1 MKDSQSLRTPAASA
15 AKVGMAAALAAGMA
29 IAAPTTAFATGENQD
44 VSAASEN
51 ASDSYYYIGDSS
63 YGLSTYLSEAV
74 AQGSTKIHVGTSFTD
89 KGTVTIPS
97 SITEL
102 SGYSEG
108 WFSSGPK
115 TVDFGYSYK
124 MTVVFPSGSDIA
136 VDRINFYKRNSS
148 DAEGAYVE
156 VQKGAVVHFSNCSFS
171 NTPVVNG
178 TAVFENCTFATGK
191 IENNGSVTYAGS
203 TKEPENIGKPAE
215 AYQGLAFSFA
225 SGKEFSAAVQ
235 GSQVSQTLPFEL
247 KGTKAADAK
256 VAAKVLGQDGA
267 EVEGLSASVSDG
279 KVSLTGTAPAAGSYS
294 VAVSASAAREDG
306 SADSASETLSF
317 VVQEQIQVR
326 LSGDLQCFVVNGAS
340 AQSSEYEVMA
350 TSTGGGGS
358 SSTSQSN
365 CLKPEVKEGTGEW
378 EDWNTFATRNSDAEI
393 SFSISP
399 EGSGMEVSPVAYD
412 TVYVTGTPQT
422 PGTYHITA
430 TVTSGARS
438 QQSSPVE
445 MRIYADDQ
453 TLQQRMDALSE
464 GTSSWDME
472 PYEISE
478 TGNAVVPVGLH
489 DIYGSHESG
498 VYGIIGKGENGNFGT
513 ETLTIPAGADVTLH
527 NMKIYSSVKIVVEK
541 GGKLTLDDSVAYG
554 AVEVNGGTLSARNSS
569 SFVNQITLNDGSA
582 LENAE
587 IRSHAN
593 YLTDG
598 NYKVEAPVAPVQ
610 TNGTV
615 TVKGTCSIEGEG
627 IVSSKDA
634 QTGLIVN
641 GGKLVIDQ
649 GATLKATGGSVDL
662 DNGNGGA
669 GIVLNGGSIIGDG
682 QLEAQGGSVGM
693 GGGNGG
699 AGIAGEGVVAVSVL
713 KATGG
718 NTVGEND
725 AAMGAPGNAGNG
737 IDSKV
742 LVSKATQVESKGG
755 TGVNPGSSEFSV
767 YEENAG
773 GGSGSDGDK
782 GSGSDNGSGN
792 GTGSGSDSGSGS
804 DNGSNGGSGSS
815 SGSGAGSDSGSSNNG
830 SGVGAGDGSGSG
842 SAGSGSGSDSDN
854 GSGENGGDT
863 ASGSDDGNG
872 SNANSEG
879 EKASG
884 NESSSQTANLPAT
897 GDAAPF
903 GVAAALAVA
912 AASGVAVARRKLDR

>member
-1 MKDSQSLRTPAASA
+1 MEESQSLRTPAASA

-29 IAAPTTAFATGENQD
+29 IAAPATAFATGEDQD
-44 VSAASEN
+44 VSVASEN

-97 SITEL
+97 SIVEL

-136 VDRINFYKRNSS
+136 VDRINFHKRNSS

-178 TAVFENCTFATGK
+178 TAVFENCTFETGQ
-191 IENNGSVTYAGS
+191 IENNGSVTYTGS

-215 AYQGLAFSFA
+215 SYQDLAFSFA
-225 SGKEFSAAVQ
+225 SGKKFSAAVQ
-235 GSQVSQTLPFEL
+235 GSQVSQVLPFEL

-256 VAAKVLGQDGA
+256 VSAKVLGQDGI

-279 KVSLTGTAPAAGSYS
+279 EISLKGVAPAAGSYS
-294 VAVSASAAREDG
+294 IAVSASATKEDG
-306 SADSASETLSF
+306 LADSTSETLSF

-326 LSGDLQCFVVNGAS
+326 LSGDLQCFVVNGTS
-340 AQSSEYEVMA
+340 VQSSEYEVMA
-350 TSTGGGGS
+350 TSTGGGGGS

-365 CLKPEVKEGTGEW
+365 RLKPEVKEGTGEW

-422 PGTYHITA
+422 PGTYYITA
-430 TVTSGARS
+430 TVTSGARN
-438 QQSSPVE
+438 QQSSSVE

-453 TLQQRMDALSE
+453 TLQQRMDALAE

-554 AVEVNGGTLSARNSS
+554 AVEVNGGTLSARNSA

-582 LENAE
+582 LEDAE

-627 IVSSKDA
+627 VVSSKDA

-641 GGKLVIDQ
+641 AGKLVIDQ
-649 GATLKATGGSVDL
+649 GATLKATGGSVDI

-669 GIVLNGGSIIGDG
+669 GIVLNGGSIIGNG

-699 AGIAGEGVVAVSVL
+699 AGIAGKGTIAVSKL

-737 IDSKV
+737 IDSTV

-755 TGVNPGSSEFSV
+755 TGVNPGSGEYSV

-773 GGSGSDGDK
+773 NGSGSNGDK
-782 GSGSDNGSGN
+782 DPGTDNGSGNGSGAGSDNNGGSGSDNGSG
-792 GTGSGSDSGSGS
+792 
-804 DNGSNGGSGSS
+804 SN
-815 SGSGAGSDSGSSNNG
+815 GSGAGN
-830 SGVGAGDGSGSG
+830 GSGSG
-842 SAGSGSGSDSDN
+842 SSADTGN
-854 GSGENGGDT
+854 GSGD
-863 ASGSDDGNG
+863 A
-872 SNANSEG
+872 ANSGGASDADANSKG
-879 EKASG
+879 E
-884 NESSSQTANLPAT
+884 ESNDDSSRAANLPAT

-903 GVAAALAVA
+903 GAAAALAVM
-912 AASGVAVARRKLDR
+912 AASGAAVARRKFDR

>member
-1 MKDSQSLRTPAASA
+1 MKDSRSLRTPAASA

-29 IAAPTTAFATGENQD
+29 IATPTTAFAAGENQN

-74 AQGSTKIHVGTSFTD
+74 AQGCTKIHVGTSFTD

-136 VDRINFYKRNSS
+136 VDRINFCKRNSS

-178 TAVFENCTFATGK
+178 TAVFENCTFATGQ
-191 IENNGSVTYAGS
+191 IENNGSVTYTGS

-215 AYQGLAFSFA
+215 AYQGLAFSFV
-225 SGKEFSAAVQ
+225 SGKEFSSAVQ

-256 VAAKVLGQDGA
+256 VAAKVLSQDGA
-267 EVEGLSASVSDG
+267 EVEGLNASVSDG
-279 KVSLTGTAPAAGSYS
+279 KVSLIGTAPAAGSYS
-294 VAVSASAAREDG
+294 VVVSASAAREDG

-326 LSGDLQCFVVNGAS
+326 LSGDLQCFVVNGTS

-399 EGSGMEVSPVAYD
+399 EGSGMEVSPVAYNI
-412 TVYVTGTPQT
+412 VYVTGTPQT
-422 PGTYHITA
+422 PGTYYITA

-472 PYEISE
+472 PYKISE
-478 TGNAVVPVGLH
+478 TGKAVVPVGLH

-755 TGVNPGSSEFSV
+755 TGVNPGSSEYSV

-782 GSGSDNGSGN
+782 GPGSDNGSEN
-792 GTGSGSDSGSGS
+792 GSGSGSGNNGGAGSDSGFGSGSGS
-804 DNGSNGGSGSS
+804 DGGSDSD

-830 SGVGAGDGSGSG
+830 SGD
-842 SAGSGSGSDSDN
+842 
-854 GSGENGGDT
+854 
-863 ASGSDDGNG
+863 G

-884 NESSSQTANLPAT
+884 NEGSSQTANLPAT
-897 GDAAPF
+897 GDAAPL
-903 GVAAALAVA
+903 GAAAVLVA
-912 AASGVAVARRKLDR
+912 MAASGVAVARRRLDR

>member
-1 MKDSQSLRTPAASA
+1 MKESQSLRTPAASA

-29 IAAPTTAFATGENQD
+29 IATPATAFATGEDQD
-44 VSAASEN
+44 VSVASEN

-97 SITEL
+97 SIVEL

-178 TAVFENCTFATGK
+178 TAVFENCTFATGQ
-191 IENNGSVTYAGS
+191 IENNGSVTYTGS

-215 AYQGLAFSFA
+215 SYQNLAFSFA
-225 SGKEFSAAVQ
+225 SGKAFSSAVE
-235 GSQVSQTLPFEL
+235 GNEVNQTLPFEL

-256 VAAKVLGQDGA
+256 VSAKVLGQDGT
-267 EVEGLSASVSDG
+267 EVDGLSASVSDG
-279 KVSLTGTAPAAGSYS
+279 EIALKGVAPAAGAYS
-294 VAVSASAAREDG
+294 VAVSASAAKEDG

-326 LSGDLQCFVVNGAS
+326 LSGDLQCFVVNGTS

-365 CLKPEVKEGTGEW
+365 RLKPEVKEGTGEW
-378 EDWNTFATRNSDAEI
+378 EDWNTFATRNSDADI

-422 PGTYHITA
+422 PGTYCITA
-430 TVTSGARS
+430 TVTSGART

-453 TLQQRMDALSE
+453 TLQQRMDALAE
-464 GTSSWDME
+464 GSSSWDME

-554 AVEVNGGTLSARNSS
+554 AVEVNGGTLSAKNSS

-682 QLEAQGGSVGM
+682 QLEARGGSVGM

-699 AGIAGEGVVAVSVL
+699 AGIAGEGIVAVSAL

-718 NTVGEND
+718 NTAGEND

-737 IDSKV
+737 IDPKV
-742 LVSKATQVESKGG
+742 LVSKATRVESKGG
-755 TGVNPGSSEFSV
+755 TGVNPGSSEYSV

-782 GSGSDNGSGN
+782 GPGSDNGSENGSGSGSGSNGGAGSGTGSGN
-792 GTGSGSDSGSGS
+792 GTGSNGGSNNGSDSGSGS
-804 DNGSNGGSGSS
+804 SGGSNGGSG
-815 SGSGAGSDSGSSNNG
+815 
-830 SGVGAGDGSGSG
+830 
-842 SAGSGSGSDSDN
+842 SDN
-854 GSGENGGDT
+854 GSGENGSDT
-863 ASGSDDGNG
+863 ASGSGDGNG
-872 SNANSEG
+872 SNASSEG

-884 NESSSQTANLPAT
+884 NENPSQTANLPAT
-897 GDAAPF
+897 GDTAPL
-903 GVAAALAVA
+903 GAAAALAVV

>member
-1 MKDSQSLRTPAASA
+1 MKESQSLRTPAVSA

-29 IAAPTTAFATGENQD
+29 IATPTTAFATGEDQD
-44 VSAASEN
+44 VSVASEN
-51 ASDSYYYIGDSS
+51 ASDSYYYIDDNS

-74 AQGSTKIHVGTSFTD
+74 AKGSTKIHVGTSFTD

-97 SITEL
+97 SIVEL

-108 WFSSGPK
+108 WLSSGPK

-136 VDRINFYKRNSS
+136 VDRINFHKRNSS

-178 TAVFENCTFATGK
+178 TAVFENCTFETGQ
-191 IENNGSVTYAGS
+191 IENNGSVTYTGS

-215 AYQGLAFSFA
+215 SYQDLAFSFA
-225 SGKEFSAAVQ
+225 SGKKFSAAVQ
-235 GSQVSQTLPFEL
+235 GSQVSQVLPFEL

-256 VAAKVLGQDGA
+256 VSAKVLGQDGI

-279 KVSLTGTAPAAGSYS
+279 EISLKGVAPAAGSYS
-294 VAVSASAAREDG
+294 IAVSASATKEDG
-306 SADSASETLSF
+306 LADSTSETLSF

-326 LSGDLQCFVVNGAS
+326 LSGDLQCFVVNGTS
-340 AQSSEYEVMA
+340 VQSSEYEVMA
-350 TSTGGGGS
+350 TSTGGGGGS

-365 CLKPEVKEGTGEW
+365 RLKPEVKEGTGEW

-422 PGTYHITA
+422 PGTYYITA
-430 TVTSGARS
+430 TVTSGARN
-438 QQSSPVE
+438 QQSGSVE

-453 TLQQRMDALSE
+453 TLQQRMDALAE

-554 AVEVNGGTLSARNSS
+554 AVEVNGGTLSARNSA

-582 LENAE
+582 LEDAE

-627 IVSSKDA
+627 VVSSKDA

-641 GGKLVIDQ
+641 AGKLVIDQ
-649 GATLKATGGSVDL
+649 GATLKATGGSVDI

-669 GIVLNGGSIIGDG
+669 GIVLNGGSIIGNG

-699 AGIAGEGVVAVSVL
+699 AGIAGKGTIAVSKL

-737 IDSKV
+737 IDSTV

-755 TGVNPGSSEFSV
+755 TGVNPGSGEYSV

-773 GGSGSDGDK
+773 NGSGSNGDK
-782 GSGSDNGSGN
+782 DPGTDNGSGNGSGAGSDNNGGSGSDNGSG
-792 GTGSGSDSGSGS
+792 
-804 DNGSNGGSGSS
+804 SN
-815 SGSGAGSDSGSSNNG
+815 GSGAGN
-830 SGVGAGDGSGSG
+830 GSGSG
-842 SAGSGSGSDSDN
+842 SSADTGN
-854 GSGENGGDT
+854 GSGD
-863 ASGSDDGNG
+863 A
-872 SNANSEG
+872 ANSGGASDADANSKG
-879 EKASG
+879 E
-884 NESSSQTANLPAT
+884 ESNDDSSRAANLPAT

-903 GVAAALAVA
+903 GAAAALAVM
-912 AASGVAVARRKLDR
+912 AASGAAVARRKFDR

>member
-29 IAAPTTAFATGENQD
+29 IATPTTAFATGENQD
-44 VSAASEN
+44 VSAVSED

-74 AQGSTKIHVGTSFTD
+74 AQGCTKIHVGTSFTD

-97 SITEL
+97 FITEL

-191 IENNGSVTYAGS
+191 IENNGSVTYTGS

-267 EVEGLSASVSDG
+267 EVEGLNASVSDG

-294 VAVSASAAREDG
+294 VAVSASAAKEDG

-326 LSGDLQCFVVNGAS
+326 LSGDLQCFVVNGTS

-422 PGTYHITA
+422 PGTYYITA

-438 QQSSPVE
+438 QQSSSVE

-598 NYKVEAPVAPVQ
+598 NYKVEAPTAPVQ

-699 AGIAGEGVVAVSVL
+699 AGIAGEGMVAVFVL

-755 TGVNPGSSEFSV
+755 TGVNPGSSEYNV

-773 GGSGSDGDK
+773 GGSGSDG
-782 GSGSDNGSGN
+782 GSNN
-792 GTGSGSDSGSGS
+792 GSDSGSGS
-804 DNGSNGGSGSS
+804 GSGSNGGSGSS
-815 SGSGAGSDSGSSNNG
+815 SGSDAGSDNGSSSNG

-854 GSGENGGDT
+854 GSGENGSDT
-863 ASGSDDGNG
+863 ASGSGDGNG

-884 NESSSQTANLPAT
+884 NEGSSQTANLPAT
-897 GDAAPF
+897 GDAAPL
-903 GVAAALAVA
+903 GVAAVLAVA

>member
-1 MKDSQSLRTPAASA
+1 MKESQSLCTPAASA

-29 IAAPTTAFATGENQD
+29 IATPATAFAAGEDQD
-44 VSAASEN
+44 VSVASES

-97 SITEL
+97 SIVEL

-156 VQKGAVVHFSNCSFS
+156 VQEGAVVHFSNCSFS

-178 TAVFENCTFATGK
+178 TAVFENCTFATGQ
-191 IENNGSVTYAGS
+191 IENNGSVTYTGG
-203 TKEPENIGKPAE
+203 TKEPENVGKPAE
-215 AYQGLAFSFA
+215 SYQNLAFSFA
-225 SGKEFSAAVQ
+225 SGKAFSSAVE
-235 GSQVSQTLPFEL
+235 GNEVSQTLPFEL
-247 KGTKAADAK
+247 KGTKAGDAK
-256 VAAKVLGQDGA
+256 VSAKVLGQDGT
-267 EVEGLSASVSDG
+267 EVDGLSASVSDG
-279 KVSLTGTAPAAGSYS
+279 EIALKGVAPAAGAYS
-294 VAVSASAAREDG
+294 VAVSASAAKEDG

-326 LSGDLQCFVVNGAS
+326 LSGDLQCFVVNGTS

-365 CLKPEVKEGTGEW
+365 RLKPEVKEGTGEW
-378 EDWNTFATRNSDAEI
+378 EDWNTFATRNSDADI

-422 PGTYHITA
+422 PGTYCITA
-430 TVTSGARS
+430 TVTSGART

-453 TLQQRMDALSE
+453 TLQQRMDALAE

-527 NMKIYSSVKIVVEK
+527 NMKIYSSVRIVVEK

-554 AVEVNGGTLSARNSS
+554 AVEVNGGTLSARNSA

-582 LENAE
+582 LEDAE

-627 IVSSKDA
+627 IVSSKDT

-641 GGKLVIDQ
+641 AGKLVIDQ
-649 GATLKATGGSVDL
+649 GATLKATGGSVDI

-669 GIVLNGGSIIGDG
+669 GIVLNGGSIIGNG

-699 AGIAGEGVVAVSVL
+699 AGIAGEGIVAVSEL

-737 IDSKV
+737 IDPKV
-742 LVSKATQVESKGG
+742 LVSKATKVESKGG
-755 TGVNPGSSEFSV
+755 TGVNPGSSEYSI

-773 GGSGSDGDK
+773 NGSGSNGDK
-782 GSGSDNGSGN
+782 DPGTDNGSGS
-792 GTGSGSDSGSGS
+792 GSGSDSGS
-804 DNGSNGGSGSS
+804 NG
-815 SGSGAGSDSGSSNNG
+815 DS
-830 SGVGAGDGSGSG
+830 GSGSG
-842 SAGSGSGSDSDN
+842 DSSGDGSD
-854 GSGENGGDT
+854 
-863 ASGSDDGNG
+863 AGNG
-872 SNANSEG
+872 SNADTGNGSG
-879 EKASG
+879 NADNVGDANASDDASG
-884 NESSSQTANLPAT
+884 ADASSKGEESNDDSSQAANLPAT
-897 GDAAPF
+897 GDVAPL
-903 GVAAALAVA
+903 GAAAALAVM
-912 AASGVAVARRKLDR
+912 AASGAAVARRKFDR

>member
-29 IAAPTTAFATGENQD
+29 IATPTTAFATGENQD

-74 AQGSTKIHVGTSFTD
+74 AQGCTKIHVGTSFTD

-97 SITEL
+97 SIAEL

-178 TAVFENCTFATGK
+178 TAVFENCTFTTGE
-191 IENNGSVTYAGS
+191 IENNGSVTYTGS

-256 VAAKVLGQDGA
+256 VAAKVLDQDGA
-267 EVEGLSASVSDG
+267 EVKGLSASVSDG

-294 VAVSASAAREDG
+294 VVVSASAAKEDG
-306 SADSASETLSF
+306 SADSTSETLSF

-326 LSGDLQCFVVNGAS
+326 LSGDLQCFVVNGTS

-438 QQSSPVE
+438 RQSSPVE

-569 SFVNQITLNDGSA
+569 SFVNQIALNDGSA

-598 NYKVEAPVAPVQ
+598 NYKVEAPTAPVQ

-634 QTGLIVN
+634 QTGLIIN

-755 TGVNPGSSEFSV
+755 TGVNPGSSEYNV

-782 GSGSDNGSGN
+782 GPGSDNGSENGS
-792 GTGSGSDSGSGS
+792 GTGSDNNGGAGSDSGSGS
-804 DNGSNGGSGSS
+804 GSGSDGGS
-815 SGSGAGSDSGSSNNG
+815 DSDSGSGAGSDSGSSNNG
-830 SGVGAGDGSGSG
+830 S
-842 SAGSGSGSDSDN
+842 
-854 GSGENGGDT
+854 
-863 ASGSDDGNG
+863 GNG

-884 NESSSQTANLPAT
+884 NESPSQTADLPAT
-897 GDAAPF
+897 GDAAPL
-903 GVAAALAVA
+903 GAAAALAVV

>member
-1 MKDSQSLRTPAASA
+1 M
-15 AKVGMAAALAAGMA
+15 
-29 IAAPTTAFATGENQD
+29 
-44 VSAASEN
+44 
-51 ASDSYYYIGDSS
+51 
-63 YGLSTYLSEAV
+63 
-74 AQGSTKIHVGTSFTD
+74 
-89 KGTVTIPS
+89 
-97 SITEL
+97 
-102 SGYSEG
+102 
-108 WFSSGPK
+108 
-115 TVDFGYSYK
+115 
-124 MTVVFPSGSDIA
+124 
-136 VDRINFYKRNSS
+136 
-148 DAEGAYVE
+148 
-156 VQKGAVVHFSNCSFS
+156 
-171 NTPVVNG
+171 
-178 TAVFENCTFATGK
+178 
-191 IENNGSVTYAGS
+191 
-203 TKEPENIGKPAE
+203 
-215 AYQGLAFSFA
+215 
-225 SGKEFSAAVQ
+225 
-235 GSQVSQTLPFEL
+235 

-279 KVSLTGTAPAAGSYS
+279 KVSLAGTAPTAGSYS
-294 VAVSASAAREDG
+294 VAVSASAAKEDG
-306 SADSASETLSF
+306 STDSTSETLNF

-326 LSGDLQCFVVNGAS
+326 LSGDLQCFVVNGTS

-365 CLKPEVKEGTGEW
+365 RLKPEVKEGTGEW

-430 TVTSGARS
+430 TVTSGARN
-438 QQSSPVE
+438 QQSSSVE

-554 AVEVNGGTLSARNSS
+554 AVEVNGGTLSAKNSS

-582 LENAE
+582 LEDAE

-598 NYKVEAPVAPVQ
+598 NYKVEAPTAPVQ

-634 QTGLIVN
+634 QTGMIVN

-669 GIVLNGGSIIGDG
+669 GIMLNGGSIIGDG

-699 AGIAGEGVVAVSVL
+699 AGIAGEGIVAVSTL

-737 IDSKV
+737 IDPKV
-742 LVSKATQVESKGG
+742 LVSKATRVESKGG
-755 TGVNPGSSEFSV
+755 TGVNPGSGEYSV

-782 GSGSDNGSGN
+782 GPDSGN
-792 GTGSGSDSGSGS
+792 
-804 DNGSNGGSGSS
+804 
-815 SGSGAGSDSGSSNNG
+815 
-830 SGVGAGDGSGSG
+830 GSGSG
-842 SAGSGSGSDSDN
+842 DSSGDGSDAGNDSSADTGN
-854 GSGENGGDT
+854 GSGDAGNGGDANASDD
-863 ASGSDDGNG
+863 ASGADAGSKGEESNDD
-872 SNANSEG
+872 
-879 EKASG
+879 
-884 NESSSQTANLPAT
+884 SSQAASLPAT
-897 GDAAPF
+897 GDAAPL
-903 GVAAALAVA
+903 GAAAALAVM
-912 AASGVAVARRKLDR
+912 AASGAAVARRKFDR

>member
-29 IAAPTTAFATGENQD
+29 IATPTTAFAAGEDQD
-44 VSAASEN
+44 VSVVSEN
-51 ASDSYYYIGDSS
+51 ATDSYYYIGDSS

-74 AQGSTKIHVGTSFTD
+74 AQGCTKIHVGTSFTD
-89 KGTVTIPS
+89 KGTATIPS

-178 TAVFENCTFATGK
+178 TAVFENCTFATGR
-191 IENNGSVTYAGS
+191 IENNGSVTYTGS

-215 AYQGLAFSFA
+215 AYQGLALSFA
-225 SGKEFSAAVQ
+225 SGKEFSAAVR
-235 GSQVSQTLPFEL
+235 GNQVSQTLPFEL

-256 VAAKVLGQDGA
+256 VAAKVLSQDGA
-267 EVEGLSASVSDG
+267 EVEGLNASVSDG

-294 VAVSASAAREDG
+294 VAVSASTAKEDG

-326 LSGDLQCFVVNGAS
+326 LSGDLQCFVANGTS

-358 SSTSQSN
+358 SSASQSN

-453 TLQQRMDALSE
+453 TLQQRMNALSE

-598 NYKVEAPVAPVQ
+598 NYKVEAPMAPVQ

-699 AGIAGEGVVAVSVL
+699 AGIAGEGMVAVSVL

-725 AAMGAPGNAGNG
+725 AAMGAPGDAGNG
-737 IDSKV
+737 IGSKV

-755 TGVNPGSSEFSV
+755 TGVNPGSSEYNV

-782 GSGSDNGSGN
+782 GPGSDTGSGN
-792 GTGSGSDSGSGS
+792 GSGSGSDSGSG
-804 DNGSNGGSGSS
+804 NGTGSNGGSNN
-815 SGSGAGSDSGSSNNG
+815 GSDSGSGSSGGSNG
-830 SGVGAGDGSGSG
+830 
-842 SAGSGSGSDSDN
+842 GSDPDN
-854 GSGENGGDT
+854 GSGENGSDT
-863 ASGSDDGNG
+863 ASGSGDGNG

-884 NESSSQTANLPAT
+884 NEGSSQTANLPAT
-897 GDAAPF
+897 GDAAPL
-903 GVAAALAVA
+903 GVAAVLAVA

>member
-742 LVSKATQVESKGG
+742 LVSKATQVDSKGG

-863 ASGSDDGNG
+863 ASGSGDGNG

>member
-1 MKDSQSLRTPAASA
+1 
-15 AKVGMAAALAAGMA
+15 
-29 IAAPTTAFATGENQD
+29 
-44 VSAASEN
+44 
-51 ASDSYYYIGDSS
+51 
-63 YGLSTYLSEAV
+63 
-74 AQGSTKIHVGTSFTD
+74 
-89 KGTVTIPS
+89 
-97 SITEL
+97 
-102 SGYSEG
+102 
-108 WFSSGPK
+108 
-115 TVDFGYSYK
+115 
-124 MTVVFPSGSDIA
+124 
-136 VDRINFYKRNSS
+136 
-148 DAEGAYVE
+148 
-156 VQKGAVVHFSNCSFS
+156 
-171 NTPVVNG
+171 
-178 TAVFENCTFATGK
+178 
-191 IENNGSVTYAGS
+191 
-203 TKEPENIGKPAE
+203 
-215 AYQGLAFSFA
+215 
-225 SGKEFSAAVQ
+225 
-235 GSQVSQTLPFEL
+235 
-247 KGTKAADAK
+247 
-256 VAAKVLGQDGA
+256 
-267 EVEGLSASVSDG
+267 
-279 KVSLTGTAPAAGSYS
+279 
-294 VAVSASAAREDG
+294 
-306 SADSASETLSF
+306 
-317 VVQEQIQVR
+317 
-326 LSGDLQCFVVNGAS
+326 
-340 AQSSEYEVMA
+340 
-350 TSTGGGGS
+350 
-358 SSTSQSN
+358 
-365 CLKPEVKEGTGEW
+365 
-378 EDWNTFATRNSDAEI
+378 
-393 SFSISP
+393 
-399 EGSGMEVSPVAYD
+399 MEVSPVAYD

-422 PGTYHITA
+422 PGTYQITA

-438 QQSSPVE
+438 QQSSSVE

-598 NYKVEAPVAPVQ
+598 NYKVEAPTAPVQ

-634 QTGLIVN
+634 QTGMIVN

-669 GIVLNGGSIIGDG
+669 GIMLNGGSIIGDG

-699 AGIAGEGVVAVSVL
+699 AGIAGEGIVAVSTL

-737 IDSKV
+737 IDPKV

-755 TGVNPGSSEFSV
+755 TGVNPGSSEYSV

-782 GSGSDNGSGN
+782 GPGSDSGSENGSGTGSGNN
-792 GTGSGSDSGSGS
+792 GGPGSDSGSDSGSGS
-804 DNGSNGGSGSS
+804 NGGSSS
-815 SGSGAGSDSGSSNNG
+815 GSDSGSSNNG
-830 SGVGAGDGSGSG
+830 S
-842 SAGSGSGSDSDN
+842 
-854 GSGENGGDT
+854 
-863 ASGSDDGNG
+863 DDG
-872 SNANSEG
+872 SNANGEG
-879 EKASG
+879 ENASG
-884 NESSSQTANLPAT
+884 NEDSSQTANLPAT
-897 GDAAPF
+897 GDAAPL
-903 GVAAALAVA
+903 GAAAALAVM
-912 AASGVAVARRKLDR
+912 AASGAAVARRKFDR

>member
-1 MKDSQSLRTPAASA
+1 M
-15 AKVGMAAALAAGMA
+15 
-29 IAAPTTAFATGENQD
+29 N
-44 VSAASEN
+44 
-51 ASDSYYYIGDSS
+51 
-63 YGLSTYLSEAV
+63 
-74 AQGSTKIHVGTSFTD
+74 
-89 KGTVTIPS
+89 
-97 SITEL
+97 
-102 SGYSEG
+102 
-108 WFSSGPK
+108 
-115 TVDFGYSYK
+115 
-124 MTVVFPSGSDIA
+124 
-136 VDRINFYKRNSS
+136 
-148 DAEGAYVE
+148 
-156 VQKGAVVHFSNCSFS
+156 
-171 NTPVVNG
+171 
-178 TAVFENCTFATGK
+178 
-191 IENNGSVTYAGS
+191 
-203 TKEPENIGKPAE
+203 
-215 AYQGLAFSFA
+215 
-225 SGKEFSAAVQ
+225 
-235 GSQVSQTLPFEL
+235 
-247 KGTKAADAK
+247 
-256 VAAKVLGQDGA
+256 
-267 EVEGLSASVSDG
+267 ASVSDG
-279 KVSLTGTAPAAGSYS
+279 KVSLIGTAPAAGSYS
-294 VAVSASAAREDG
+294 VVVSASAAREDG

-326 LSGDLQCFVVNGAS
+326 LSGDLQCFVVNGTS

-412 TVYVTGTPQT
+412 TVYVTGTPQM

-755 TGVNPGSSEFSV
+755 TGVNPGSSEYNV

-782 GSGSDNGSGN
+782 GPGSDNGSGN
-792 GTGSGSDSGSGS
+792 GSGSGSDSGSG
-804 DNGSNGGSGSS
+804 NGTGSNGGSNN
-815 SGSGAGSDSGSSNNG
+815 GSDSGSGSSGGSNG
-830 SGVGAGDGSGSG
+830 
-842 SAGSGSGSDSDN
+842 GSDSDN

-863 ASGSDDGNG
+863 ASGSSDGNG

-884 NESSSQTANLPAT
+884 NEGSSQTANLPAT
-897 GDAAPF
+897 GDAAHL
-903 GVAAALAVA
+903 GAAAVLVA
-912 AASGVAVARRKLDR
+912 MAASGVAVVRRRLDR

>member
-29 IAAPTTAFATGENQD
+29 IATPTTAFATGENQD
-44 VSAASEN
+44 VSAVSEN

-74 AQGSTKIHVGTSFTD
+74 AQGCTKIHVGTSFTD

-178 TAVFENCTFATGK
+178 AAVFENCTFATGQ
-191 IENNGSVTYAGS
+191 IENNGSVTYTGN

-225 SGKEFSAAVQ
+225 SGKEFSSAVQ

-267 EVEGLSASVSDG
+267 EVEGLNASVSDG

-294 VAVSASAAREDG
+294 VAVSASAAKEDG

-317 VVQEQIQVR
+317 AVQEQIQVR
-326 LSGDLQCFVVNGAS
+326 LSGDLQCFVVNGTS

-422 PGTYHITA
+422 PGTYYITA

-472 PYEISE
+472 PYKISE

-598 NYKVEAPVAPVQ
+598 NYKVEAPTAPVQ

-699 AGIAGEGVVAVSVL
+699 AGIAGEGMVAVSVL
-713 KATGG
+713 KAMGG

-755 TGVNPGSSEFSV
+755 TGVNPGSSEYNV
-767 YEENAG
+767 YEENTG

-782 GSGSDNGSGN
+782 GPGSDNGSEN
-792 GTGSGSDSGSGS
+792 GSGSGS
-804 DNGSNGGSGSS
+804 GNNG
-815 SGSGAGSDSGSSNNG
+815 GAGSDN
-830 SGVGAGDGSGSG
+830 GSGSG
-842 SAGSGSGSDSDN
+842 SAGSGSGSDSDD
-854 GSGENGGDT
+854 GSGENGSDT
-863 ASGSDDGNG
+863 ASGSGDG

-879 EKASG
+879 ENASG
-884 NESSSQTANLPAT
+884 NENSSQTANLPAT
-897 GDAAPF
+897 GDAAPL
-903 GVAAALAVA
+903 GAAAALAVV

>member
-1 MKDSQSLRTPAASA
+1 
-15 AKVGMAAALAAGMA
+15 
-29 IAAPTTAFATGENQD
+29 
-44 VSAASEN
+44 
-51 ASDSYYYIGDSS
+51 
-63 YGLSTYLSEAV
+63 
-74 AQGSTKIHVGTSFTD
+74 
-89 KGTVTIPS
+89 
-97 SITEL
+97 
-102 SGYSEG
+102 
-108 WFSSGPK
+108 
-115 TVDFGYSYK
+115 

-178 TAVFENCTFATGK
+178 TAVFENCTFATGQ
-191 IENNGSVTYAGS
+191 IENNGSVTYTGS
-203 TKEPENIGKPAE
+203 TKEPENIGEPAE
-215 AYQGLAFSFA
+215 SYQGLAFSFA
-225 SGKEFSAAVQ
+225 SGKEFSAVVQ

-279 KVSLTGTAPAAGSYS
+279 KVSLAGTAPTAGSYS
-294 VAVSASAAREDG
+294 VAVSASAAKEDG
-306 SADSASETLSF
+306 STDSTSETLNF
-317 VVQEQIQVR
+317 GVQEQIQVR
-326 LSGDLQCFVVNGAS
+326 LSGDLQCFVVNGTS

-365 CLKPEVKEGTGEW
+365 RLKPEVKEGTGEW

-430 TVTSGARS
+430 TVTSGARN
-438 QQSSPVE
+438 QQSSSVE

-554 AVEVNGGTLSARNSS
+554 AVEVNGGTLSAKNSS

-582 LENAE
+582 LEDAE

-598 NYKVEAPVAPVQ
+598 NYKVEAPTAPVQ

-634 QTGLIVN
+634 QTGMIVN

-669 GIVLNGGSIIGDG
+669 GIMLNGGSIVGDG

-699 AGIAGEGVVAVSVL
+699 AGIAGEGIVAVSTL

-737 IDSKV
+737 IDPKV
-742 LVSKATQVESKGG
+742 LVSKATRVESKGG
-755 TGVNPGSSEFSV
+755 TGVNPGSGEYSV

-782 GSGSDNGSGN
+782 GPDSGN
-792 GTGSGSDSGSGS
+792 
-804 DNGSNGGSGSS
+804 
-815 SGSGAGSDSGSSNNG
+815 
-830 SGVGAGDGSGSG
+830 GSGSG
-842 SAGSGSGSDSDN
+842 DSSGDGSDAGNDSSADTGN
-854 GSGENGGDT
+854 GSGDAGNGGDANASDD
-863 ASGSDDGNG
+863 ASGADAGSKGEESNDD
-872 SNANSEG
+872 
-879 EKASG
+879 
-884 NESSSQTANLPAT
+884 SSQAASLPAT
-897 GDAAPF
+897 GDAAPL
-903 GVAAALAVA
+903 GAAAALAVM
-912 AASGVAVARRKLDR
+912 AASGAAVARRKFDR

>member
-1 MKDSQSLRTPAASA
+1 
-15 AKVGMAAALAAGMA
+15 
-29 IAAPTTAFATGENQD
+29 
-44 VSAASEN
+44 
-51 ASDSYYYIGDSS
+51 
-63 YGLSTYLSEAV
+63 
-74 AQGSTKIHVGTSFTD
+74 
-89 KGTVTIPS
+89 
-97 SITEL
+97 
-102 SGYSEG
+102 
-108 WFSSGPK
+108 
-115 TVDFGYSYK
+115 

-178 TAVFENCTFATGK
+178 AAVFENCTFATGQ
-191 IENNGSVTYAGS
+191 IENNGSVTYTGS

-215 AYQGLAFSFA
+215 SYQNLAFSFA
-225 SGKEFSAAVQ
+225 SGKAFSSAVE
-235 GSQVSQTLPFEL
+235 GNEVNQTLPFEL

-256 VAAKVLGQDGA
+256 VSAKVLGQDGT
-267 EVEGLSASVSDG
+267 EVDGLSASVSDG
-279 KVSLTGTAPAAGSYS
+279 EIALKGVAPAASAYS
-294 VAVSASAAREDG
+294 VAVSASAAKEDG

-326 LSGDLQCFVVNGAS
+326 LSGDLQCFVVNGTS

-365 CLKPEVKEGTGEW
+365 RLKPEVKEGTGEW
-378 EDWNTFATRNSDAEI
+378 EDWNTFATRNSDADI

-422 PGTYHITA
+422 PGTYCITA
-430 TVTSGARS
+430 TVTSGART

-445 MRIYADDQ
+445 MSIYADDQ
-453 TLQQRMDALSE
+453 TLQQRMDALAE

-554 AVEVNGGTLSARNSS
+554 AVEVNGGTLSARNSA

-582 LENAE
+582 LEDAE

-641 GGKLVIDQ
+641 AGKLVIDQ
-649 GATLKATGGSVDL
+649 GATLKATGGSVDI

-669 GIVLNGGSIIGDG
+669 GIVLNGGSVIGNG

-699 AGIAGEGVVAVSVL
+699 AGIAGEGIVAVSEL

-737 IDSKV
+737 IDPKV
-742 LVSKATQVESKGG
+742 LVSKATKVESKGG
-755 TGVNPGSSEFSV
+755 TGVNPGSSEYSI

-773 GGSGSDGDK
+773 NGSGSNGDK
-782 GSGSDNGSGN
+782 NPGTDNGSGNGSGAGNGSGSGSDNGGSGSGN
-792 GTGSGSDSGSGS
+792 GSGSGSGSDSGS
-804 DNGSNGGSGSS
+804 NG
-815 SGSGAGSDSGSSNNG
+815 DS
-830 SGVGAGDGSGSG
+830 GSGSG
-842 SAGSGSGSDSDN
+842 DSSGDGSD
-854 GSGENGGDT
+854 
-863 ASGSDDGNG
+863 AGNG
-872 SNANSEG
+872 SNADTGNGSG
-879 EKASG
+879 NADNVGDANASDDASG
-884 NESSSQTANLPAT
+884 ADASSKGEESNDDSSQAANLPAT
-897 GDAAPF
+897 GDVAPL
-903 GVAAALAVA
+903 GAAAALAVM
-912 AASGVAVARRKLDR
+912 AASGAAVARRKFDR

>member
-1 MKDSQSLRTPAASA
+1 MKESQSLRTPAASA

-29 IAAPTTAFATGENQD
+29 IATPATAFAAGEDQD
-44 VSAASEN
+44 VSVASEN

-97 SITEL
+97 SIVEL

-863 ASGSDDGNG
+863 ASGSGDGNG

>member
-29 IAAPTTAFATGENQD
+29 IATPTAAFAAGEDQD
-44 VSAASEN
+44 VSVASEN

-178 TAVFENCTFATGK
+178 TAVFENCTFATGQ
-191 IENNGSVTYAGS
+191 IENNGSVTYTGS
-203 TKEPENIGKPAE
+203 TKEPDNIGKPAE
-215 AYQGLAFSFA
+215 SYQGLAFSFA

-279 KVSLTGTAPAAGSYS
+279 KVSLAGTAPVAGSYS
-294 VAVSASAAREDG
+294 VAVSASAAKEDG
-306 SADSASETLSF
+306 STDSTSETLNF

-326 LSGDLQCFVVNGAS
+326 LSGDLQCFVVNGTS

-378 EDWNTFATRNSDAEI
+378 EDWNTFATRNSNAEI

-399 EGSGMEVSPVAYD
+399 EGSGMEVSSVAYD

-430 TVTSGARS
+430 TVTSGARN
-438 QQSSPVE
+438 QQSSSVE

-554 AVEVNGGTLSARNSS
+554 AVEVNGGTLSAKNSS

-582 LENAE
+582 LEDAE

-598 NYKVEAPVAPVQ
+598 NYKVEAPTAPVQ

-634 QTGLIVN
+634 QTGMIVN

-669 GIVLNGGSIIGDG
+669 GIMLNGGSIIGDG

-699 AGIAGEGVVAVSVL
+699 AGIAGEGIVAVSTL

-737 IDSKV
+737 IDPKV
-742 LVSKATQVESKGG
+742 LVSKATRVESKGG
-755 TGVNPGSSEFSV
+755 TGVNPGSSEYSV

-782 GSGSDNGSGN
+782 GPDSGNGSENGSGTGSGNN
-792 GTGSGSDSGSGS
+792 GGAGSDSGSDSGSGS
-804 DNGSNGGSGSS
+804 NGGSNSGSNGGSDSG

-830 SGVGAGDGSGSG
+830 S
-842 SAGSGSGSDSDN
+842 
-854 GSGENGGDT
+854 
-863 ASGSDDGNG
+863 DDG
-872 SNANSEG
+872 SNANGEG
-879 EKASG
+879 ENASG
-884 NESSSQTANLPAT
+884 NEDSSQTANLPAT
-897 GDAAPF
+897 GDAAPL
-903 GVAAALAVA
+903 GAAAALAVM
-912 AASGVAVARRKLDR
+912 AASGLAVARRKFDR

>member
-1 MKDSQSLRTPAASA
+1 MKESQSLRTPAASA

-29 IAAPTTAFATGENQD
+29 IATPATAFATGEDQD
-44 VSAASEN
+44 VSVASEN

-97 SITEL
+97 SIVEL

-178 TAVFENCTFATGK
+178 TAVFENCTFATGQ
-191 IENNGSVTYAGS
+191 IENNGSVTYTGS

-215 AYQGLAFSFA
+215 AYQGLAFSFT
-225 SGKEFSAAVQ
+225 SGKEFSSAVQ

-256 VAAKVLGQDGA
+256 VAAKVLSQDGA
-267 EVEGLSASVSDG
+267 EVEGLNASVSDG

-294 VAVSASAAREDG
+294 VAVSASTAKEDG

-326 LSGDLQCFVVNGAS
+326 LSGDLQCFVVNGTS

-554 AVEVNGGTLSARNSS
+554 AVEVNGGTLSAQNSS

-598 NYKVEAPVAPVQ
+598 NYKVEAPMAPVQ

-682 QLEAQGGSVGM
+682 QLEARGGSVGM

-755 TGVNPGSSEFSV
+755 TGVNPGSSEYNV

-782 GSGSDNGSGN
+782 GPGSDNGSDN
-792 GTGSGSDSGSGS
+792 GSGSGSDSGSGNGTGSNGGSNNGS
-804 DNGSNGGSGSS
+804 DSGSGSSGGSNGGSGS
-815 SGSGAGSDSGSSNNG
+815 
-830 SGVGAGDGSGSG
+830 
-842 SAGSGSGSDSDN
+842 DN
-854 GSGENGGDT
+854 GSGGNGSDT
-863 ASGSDDGNG
+863 ASGSGDGNG
-872 SNANSEG
+872 SNASSEG

-884 NESSSQTANLPAT
+884 NENPSQTANLPAT
-897 GDAAPF
+897 GDAAPL
-903 GVAAALAVA
+903 GAAAALAVV
-912 AASGVAVARRKLDR
+912 AASGAAVARRKLDR

>member
-1 MKDSQSLRTPAASA
+1 MKESQSLRTPAVSA

-29 IAAPTTAFATGENQD
+29 IATPTTAFATGEDQD
-44 VSAASEN
+44 VSVASES
-51 ASDSYYYIGDSS
+51 ASDSYYYIDDNS

-74 AQGSTKIHVGTSFTD
+74 AKGSTKIHVGTSFTD

-97 SITEL
+97 SIVEL

-124 MTVVFPSGSDIA
+124 MMVVFPSGSDIV
-136 VDRINFYKRNSS
+136 VDRINFCKRNSS

-178 TAVFENCTFATGK
+178 TAVFENCTFETGQ
-191 IENNGSVTYAGS
+191 IENNGSVTYTGS

-215 AYQGLAFSFA
+215 SYQDLAFSFA
-225 SGKEFSAAVQ
+225 SGKKFSAAVQ
-235 GSQVSQTLPFEL
+235 GSQVSQVLPFEL

-256 VAAKVLGQDGA
+256 VSATVLGQDGI

-279 KVSLTGTAPAAGSYS
+279 EISLKGVAPAAGSYS
-294 VAVSASAAREDG
+294 VAVSASATKEDG
-306 SADSASETLSF
+306 LTDSTSETLSF

-326 LSGDLQCFVVNGAS
+326 LSGDLQCFVVNGTS

-350 TSTGGGGS
+350 TSTGGGGGS

-365 CLKPEVKEGTGEW
+365 RLKPEVKEGTGEW

-422 PGTYHITA
+422 PGTYYITA

-438 QQSSPVE
+438 QQSSSVE

-453 TLQQRMDALSE
+453 TLQQRMDALAE

-554 AVEVNGGTLSARNSS
+554 AVEVNGGTLSARNSA

-582 LENAE
+582 LEDAE

-627 IVSSKDA
+627 VVSSKDA

-641 GGKLVIDQ
+641 AGKLVIDQ
-649 GATLKATGGSVDL
+649 GATLKATGGSVDI

-669 GIVLNGGSIIGDG
+669 GIVLNGGSIIGNG

-699 AGIAGEGVVAVSVL
+699 AGVAGEGTIAVSKL

-737 IDSKV
+737 IDSTV

-755 TGVNPGSSEFSV
+755 TGVNPGSSEYSV

-773 GGSGSDGDK
+773 NGSGSNGDK
-782 GSGSDNGSGN
+782 DPGTDNGSGNGSGAGSDNNGGSGSDNGSDN
-792 GTGSGSDSGSGS
+792 GSGS
-804 DNGSNGGSGSS
+804 N
-815 SGSGAGSDSGSSNNG
+815 GSGAGN
-830 SGVGAGDGSGSG
+830 GSGSG
-842 SAGSGSGSDSDN
+842 SGDSSGDGSDAGN
-854 GSGENGGDT
+854 GSGAD
-863 ASGSDDGNG
+863 
-872 SNANSEG
+872 ANSEG
-879 EKASG
+879 E
-884 NESSSQTANLPAT
+884 ESNDDSSQAANLPAT
-897 GDAAPF
+897 GDAAPL
-903 GVAAALAVA
+903 GAAAVLAVM
-912 AASGVAVARRKLDR
+912 AASGAAVARRKFDR

>member
-1 MKDSQSLRTPAASA
+1 
-15 AKVGMAAALAAGMA
+15 
-29 IAAPTTAFATGENQD
+29 
-44 VSAASEN
+44 
-51 ASDSYYYIGDSS
+51 
-63 YGLSTYLSEAV
+63 
-74 AQGSTKIHVGTSFTD
+74 
-89 KGTVTIPS
+89 
-97 SITEL
+97 
-102 SGYSEG
+102 
-108 WFSSGPK
+108 
-115 TVDFGYSYK
+115 
-124 MTVVFPSGSDIA
+124 
-136 VDRINFYKRNSS
+136 
-148 DAEGAYVE
+148 
-156 VQKGAVVHFSNCSFS
+156 
-171 NTPVVNG
+171 
-178 TAVFENCTFATGK
+178 
-191 IENNGSVTYAGS
+191 
-203 TKEPENIGKPAE
+203 
-215 AYQGLAFSFA
+215 
-225 SGKEFSAAVQ
+225 
-235 GSQVSQTLPFEL
+235 
-247 KGTKAADAK
+247 
-256 VAAKVLGQDGA
+256 
-267 EVEGLSASVSDG
+267 
-279 KVSLTGTAPAAGSYS
+279 
-294 VAVSASAAREDG
+294 
-306 SADSASETLSF
+306 
-317 VVQEQIQVR
+317 
-326 LSGDLQCFVVNGAS
+326 
-340 AQSSEYEVMA
+340 
-350 TSTGGGGS
+350 
-358 SSTSQSN
+358 
-365 CLKPEVKEGTGEW
+365 
-378 EDWNTFATRNSDAEI
+378 
-393 SFSISP
+393 
-399 EGSGMEVSPVAYD
+399 MEVSSVAYD

-430 TVTSGARS
+430 TVTSGARN
-438 QQSSPVE
+438 QQSSSVE

-554 AVEVNGGTLSARNSS
+554 AVEVNGGTLSAKNSS

-582 LENAE
+582 LEDAE

-598 NYKVEAPVAPVQ
+598 NYKVEAPTAPVQ

-634 QTGLIVN
+634 QTGMIVN

-669 GIVLNGGSIIGDG
+669 GIMLNGGSIIGDG

-699 AGIAGEGVVAVSVL
+699 AGIAGEGIVAVSTL

-737 IDSKV
+737 IDPKV
-742 LVSKATQVESKGG
+742 LVSKATRVESKGG
-755 TGVNPGSSEFSV
+755 TGVNPGSGEYSD

-782 GSGSDNGSGN
+782 GPDSGN
-792 GTGSGSDSGSGS
+792 
-804 DNGSNGGSGSS
+804 
-815 SGSGAGSDSGSSNNG
+815 
-830 SGVGAGDGSGSG
+830 GSGSG
-842 SAGSGSGSDSDN
+842 DSSGDGSDAGNDSSADTGN
-854 GSGENGGDT
+854 GSGDAGNGGDANASDD
-863 ASGSDDGNG
+863 ASGADAGSKGEESNDD
-872 SNANSEG
+872 
-879 EKASG
+879 
-884 NESSSQTANLPAT
+884 SSQAASLPAT
-897 GDAAPF
+897 GDAAPL
-903 GVAAALAVA
+903 GAAAALAVM
-912 AASGVAVARRKLDR
+912 AASGAAVARRKFDR

>member
-29 IAAPTTAFATGENQD
+29 MATPTAAFAAGEDQD
-44 VSAASEN
+44 VSVASEN

-108 WFSSGPK
+108 FFSSGPK

-148 DAEGAYVE
+148 DAEGAYVD

-178 TAVFENCTFATGK
+178 TAVFENCTFATGQ
-191 IENNGSVTYAGS
+191 IENNGSVTYTGS
-203 TKEPENIGKPAE
+203 TKEPENIGEPAE
-215 AYQGLAFSFA
+215 SYQGLAFSFA
-225 SGKEFSAAVQ
+225 SGKEFSAVVQ

-279 KVSLTGTAPAAGSYS
+279 KVSLAGTAPTAGSYS
-294 VAVSASAAREDG
+294 VAVSASAAKEDG
-306 SADSASETLSF
+306 STDSTSETLNF

-326 LSGDLQCFVVNGAS
+326 LSGDLQCFVVNGTS

-365 CLKPEVKEGTGEW
+365 RLKPEVKEGTGEW

-422 PGTYHITA
+422 PGAYHITA
-430 TVTSGARS
+430 TVTSGARN
-438 QQSSPVE
+438 QQSSSVE

-554 AVEVNGGTLSARNSS
+554 AVEVNGGTLSAKNSS

-582 LENAE
+582 LEDAE

-598 NYKVEAPVAPVQ
+598 NYKVEAPTAPVQ

-634 QTGLIVN
+634 QTGMIVN

-669 GIVLNGGSIIGDG
+669 GI
-682 QLEAQGGSVGM
+682 
-693 GGGNGG
+693 
-699 AGIAGEGVVAVSVL
+699 AGEGIVAVSTL

-737 IDSKV
+737 IDPKV

-755 TGVNPGSSEFSV
+755 TGVNPGSSEYSV

-782 GSGSDNGSGN
+782 GPGSDSGSENGSGTGSGNN
-792 GTGSGSDSGSGS
+792 GGAGSDSGSDSGSGS
-804 DNGSNGGSGSS
+804 NGGSNSGSNGGSD
-815 SGSGAGSDSGSSNNG
+815 SGSGFGAGSDSGSSNNG
-830 SGVGAGDGSGSG
+830 S
-842 SAGSGSGSDSDN
+842 
-854 GSGENGGDT
+854 
-863 ASGSDDGNG
+863 DDG
-872 SNANSEG
+872 SNANGEG
-879 EKASG
+879 ENASG
-884 NESSSQTANLPAT
+884 NEDSSQTANLPAT
-897 GDAAPF
+897 GDAAPL
-903 GVAAALAVA
+903 GAAAVLAVV

>member
-1 MKDSQSLRTPAASA
+1 MKESQSLRAPAASA

-29 IAAPTTAFATGENQD
+29 IATPTTAFAAGEDQD
-44 VSAASEN
+44 VSVASEN

-97 SITEL
+97 SIVEL

-136 VDRINFYKRNSS
+136 VDRINFHKRNSS

-178 TAVFENCTFATGK
+178 AAVFENCTFETGQ
-191 IENNGSVTYAGS
+191 IENNGSVTYTGS

-215 AYQGLAFSFA
+215 SYQDLAFSFA
-225 SGKEFSAAVQ
+225 SGKKFSAAVQ
-235 GSQVSQTLPFEL
+235 GSQVSQVLPFEL

-256 VAAKVLGQDGA
+256 VSAKVLGQDGI

-279 KVSLTGTAPAAGSYS
+279 EISLKGVAPAAGSYS
-294 VAVSASAAREDG
+294 VAVSASATREDG
-306 SADSASETLSF
+306 STDSVSETLSF

-326 LSGDLQCFVVNGAS
+326 LSGDLQCFVVNGTS

-350 TSTGGGGS
+350 TSTGGGGGS

-365 CLKPEVKEGTGEW
+365 RLKPEVKEGTGEW

-422 PGTYHITA
+422 PGTYYITA

-438 QQSSPVE
+438 QQSSSVE

-453 TLQQRMDALSE
+453 TLQQRMDALAE

-498 VYGIIGKGENGNFGT
+498 VYGIVGKGENGNFGT

-554 AVEVNGGTLSARNSS
+554 AVEVNGGTLSARNSA

-582 LENAE
+582 LEDAE

-627 IVSSKDA
+627 VVSSKDA

-641 GGKLVIDQ
+641 AGKLVIDQ
-649 GATLKATGGSVDL
+649 GATLKATGGSVDI

-669 GIVLNGGSIIGDG
+669 GIVLNGGSIIGNG

-699 AGIAGEGVVAVSVL
+699 AGIAGEGTIAVSKL

-737 IDSKV
+737 IDPKV

-755 TGVNPGSSEFSV
+755 TGVNPGSGEYGV

-773 GGSGSDGDK
+773 
-782 GSGSDNGSGN
+782 N
-792 GTGSGSDSGSGS
+792 
-804 DNGSNGGSGSS
+804 GSGSS
-815 SGSGAGSDSGSSNNG
+815 GDKDPGTDNGPANGSGADSDNNG
-830 SGVGAGDGSGSG
+830 
-842 SAGSGSGSDSDN
+842 GSDSDN
-854 GSGENGGDT
+854 GSDNG
-863 ASGSDDGNG
+863 SGSNGSGAGNG
-872 SNANSEG
+872 SGSGSGDSSGDGSDAGNGSGADASSEG
-879 EKASG
+879 E
-884 NESSSQTANLPAT
+884 ESNDDSSQAANLPAT
-897 GDAAPF
+897 GDAAPL
-903 GVAAALAVA
+903 GAAAVLAVM
-912 AASGVAVARRKLDR
+912 AASGAAVARRKFDR

>member
-1 MKDSQSLRTPAASA
+1 MKESQSLRTPAASA

-29 IAAPTTAFATGENQD
+29 IATPATAFAAGEDQD
-44 VSAASEN
+44 VSVASEN

-97 SITEL
+97 SIVEL

-178 TAVFENCTFATGK
+178 TAVFENCTFATGQ
-191 IENNGSVTYAGS
+191 IENNGSVTYTGS

-215 AYQGLAFSFA
+215 SYQNLAFSFA
-225 SGKEFSAAVQ
+225 SGKAFSSAVE
-235 GSQVSQTLPFEL
+235 GNEVNQTLPFEL
-247 KGTKAADAK
+247 KGTKAADAR
-256 VAAKVLGQDGA
+256 VSAKVLGQDGT
-267 EVEGLSASVSDG
+267 EVDGLSASVSDG
-279 KVSLTGTAPAAGSYS
+279 EIALKGVAPAAGAYS
-294 VAVSASAAREDG
+294 VAVSASAAKEDG

-317 VVQEQIQVR
+317 VVQEQIRVR
-326 LSGDLQCFVVNGAS
+326 LSGDLQCFVVNGTS

-365 CLKPEVKEGTGEW
+365 RLKPEVKEGTGEW
-378 EDWNTFATRNSDAEI
+378 EDWNTFATRNSDADI

-422 PGTYHITA
+422 PGTYCITA
-430 TVTSGARS
+430 TVTSGART

-445 MRIYADDQ
+445 MRIYADNQ
-453 TLQQRMDALSE
+453 TLQQRMDALAE

-554 AVEVNGGTLSARNSS
+554 AVEVNGGTLSARNSA

-582 LENAE
+582 LEDAE

-641 GGKLVIDQ
+641 AGKLVIDQ
-649 GATLKATGGSVDL
+649 GATLKATGGSVDI

-669 GIVLNGGSIIGDG
+669 GIVLNGGSIIDNG

-699 AGIAGEGVVAVSVL
+699 AGIAGEGIVAVSEL

-737 IDSKV
+737 IDPKV
-742 LVSKATQVESKGG
+742 LVSKATKVESKGG
-755 TGVNPGSSEFSV
+755 MGVNPGSSEYSI

-773 GGSGSDGDK
+773 NGSGSNGDK
-782 GSGSDNGSGN
+782 DPGTDNGSDNGSGSN
-792 GTGSGSDSGSGS
+792 GSGSGSGSDSGS
-804 DNGSNGGSGSS
+804 NG
-815 SGSGAGSDSGSSNNG
+815 DS
-830 SGVGAGDGSGSG
+830 GSGSG
-842 SAGSGSGSDSDN
+842 DSSGDGSD
-854 GSGENGGDT
+854 
-863 ASGSDDGNG
+863 AGNG
-872 SNANSEG
+872 SNADTGNGSG
-879 EKASG
+879 NAGNGGDANASDDASG
-884 NESSSQTANLPAT
+884 ADASSKGEESNDDSSQAANLPAT
-897 GDAAPF
+897 GDVTPLGA
-903 GVAAALAVA
+903 AAALAVM
-912 AASGVAVARRKLDR
+912 AASGAAVARRKFDR

>member
-29 IAAPTTAFATGENQD
+29 MATPTAAFAAGEDQD
-44 VSAASEN
+44 VSVASEN

-108 WFSSGPK
+108 WFGSGPK

-178 TAVFENCTFATGK
+178 TAVFENCTFATGQ
-191 IENNGSVTYAGS
+191 IENNGSVTYTGS

-215 AYQGLAFSFA
+215 SYQNLAFSFA
-225 SGKEFSAAVQ
+225 SGKAFSSAVE
-235 GSQVSQTLPFEL
+235 GNEVNQTLPFEL
-247 KGTKAADAK
+247 KGTKAGDAK
-256 VAAKVLGQDGA
+256 VSAKVLGQDGT
-267 EVEGLSASVSDG
+267 EVDGLSASVSDG
-279 KVSLTGTAPAAGSYS
+279 EIALKGVAPAAGAYS
-294 VAVSASAAREDG
+294 VAVSASAAKEDG

-326 LSGDLQCFVVNGAS
+326 LSGDLQCFVVNGTS

-365 CLKPEVKEGTGEW
+365 RLKPEVKEGTGEW
-378 EDWNTFATRNSDAEI
+378 EDWNTFATRNSDADI

-430 TVTSGARS
+430 MVTSGARN
-438 QQSSPVE
+438 QQSSSVE

-453 TLQQRMDALSE
+453 TLQQRMNALSE

-478 TGNAVVPVGLH
+478 TGNAVVPVSLH

-554 AVEVNGGTLSARNSS
+554 AVEVNGGTLSAKNSS

-582 LENAE
+582 LEDAE

-598 NYKVEAPVAPVQ
+598 NYKVEAPTAPVQ

-634 QTGLIVN
+634 QTGMIVN

-669 GIVLNGGSIIGDG
+669 GIMLNGGSIIGDG

-699 AGIAGEGVVAVSVL
+699 AGIAGEGIVAVSTL

-737 IDSKV
+737 IDPKV

-755 TGVNPGSSEFSV
+755 TGVNPGSGEYSV

-782 GSGSDNGSGN
+782 GPDSGNGSG
-792 GTGSGSDSGSGS
+792 SGDSS
-804 DNGSNGGSGSS
+804 
-815 SGSGAGSDSGSSNNG
+815 
-830 SGVGAGDGSGSG
+830 GDGSGSG
-842 SAGSGSGSDSDN
+842 
-854 GSGENGGDT
+854 
-863 ASGSDDGNG
+863 NG
-872 SNANSEG
+872 SNADTGNGSG
-879 EKASG
+879 NAGNGGDANASDDASG
-884 NESSSQTANLPAT
+884 ADASSKGEESNDDSSQAANLPAT
-897 GDAAPF
+897 GDVTPLGA
-903 GVAAALAVA
+903 AAALAVM
-912 AASGVAVARRKLDR
+912 AASGAVVARRKFDR

>member
-29 IAAPTTAFATGENQD
+29 IATPTAAFAAGEDQD
-44 VSAASEN
+44 VSVASEN

-108 WFSSGPK
+108 FFSSGPK

-178 TAVFENCTFATGK
+178 TAVFENCTFATGQ
-191 IENNGSVTYAGS
+191 IENNGSVTYTGS

-215 AYQGLAFSFA
+215 SYQDLAFSFA
-225 SGKEFSAAVQ
+225 SGKEFPAAVQ

-267 EVEGLSASVSDG
+267 EIEGLSASVSDG
-279 KVSLTGTAPAAGSYS
+279 KVSLAGTAPVAGSYS
-294 VAVSASAAREDG
+294 VAVSASAAKEDG
-306 SADSASETLSF
+306 STDSTSETLNF

-326 LSGDLQCFVVNGAS
+326 LSGDLQCFVVNGTS

-365 CLKPEVKEGTGEW
+365 RLKPEVKEGTGEW

-422 PGTYHITA
+422 PGTYQITA

-438 QQSSPVE
+438 QQSSSVE

-478 TGNAVVPVGLH
+478 TGNAVVPVSLH

-554 AVEVNGGTLSARNSS
+554 AVEVNGGTLSAKNSS

-582 LENAE
+582 LEDAE

-598 NYKVEAPVAPVQ
+598 NYKVEAPTAPVQ

-634 QTGLIVN
+634 QTGMIVN

-669 GIVLNGGSIIGDG
+669 GIMLNGGSIIGDG

-699 AGIAGEGVVAVSVL
+699 AGIAGEGIVAVSTL

-737 IDSKV
+737 IDPKV

-755 TGVNPGSSEFSV
+755 TGVNPGSGEYSV

-782 GSGSDNGSGN
+782 GPG
-792 GTGSGSDSGSGS
+792 
-804 DNGSNGGSGSS
+804 
-815 SGSGAGSDSGSSNNG
+815 SNNG
-830 SGVGAGDGSGSG
+830 SENGSGTGSDNNGGAGSGDSSGDGSDIGNDS
-842 SAGSGSGSDSDN
+842 SADTGN
-854 GSGENGGDT
+854 GSGDAGNGGDANASDD
-863 ASGSDDGNG
+863 ASGADAGSKGEESNDD
-872 SNANSEG
+872 
-879 EKASG
+879 
-884 NESSSQTANLPAT
+884 SSQAANLPAT
-897 GDAAPF
+897 GDAAPL
-903 GVAAALAVA
+903 GAAAALAVM
-912 AASGVAVARRKLDR
+912 AASGAAVARRKFDR

>member
-1 MKDSQSLRTPAASA
+1 M
-15 AKVGMAAALAAGMA
+15 
-29 IAAPTTAFATGENQD
+29 
-44 VSAASEN
+44 
-51 ASDSYYYIGDSS
+51 
-63 YGLSTYLSEAV
+63 
-74 AQGSTKIHVGTSFTD
+74 
-89 KGTVTIPS
+89 
-97 SITEL
+97 
-102 SGYSEG
+102 
-108 WFSSGPK
+108 
-115 TVDFGYSYK
+115 
-124 MTVVFPSGSDIA
+124 
-136 VDRINFYKRNSS
+136 
-148 DAEGAYVE
+148 
-156 VQKGAVVHFSNCSFS
+156 
-171 NTPVVNG
+171 
-178 TAVFENCTFATGK
+178 
-191 IENNGSVTYAGS
+191 
-203 TKEPENIGKPAE
+203 
-215 AYQGLAFSFA
+215 
-225 SGKEFSAAVQ
+225 
-235 GSQVSQTLPFEL
+235 
-247 KGTKAADAK
+247 
-256 VAAKVLGQDGA
+256 
-267 EVEGLSASVSDG
+267 
-279 KVSLTGTAPAAGSYS
+279 
-294 VAVSASAAREDG
+294 
-306 SADSASETLSF
+306 
-317 VVQEQIQVR
+317 QEQIQVR
-326 LSGDLQCFVVNGAS
+326 LSGDLQCFVVNGTS

-358 SSTSQSN
+358 SSMSQSN
-365 CLKPEVKEGTGEW
+365 RLKPEVKEGTGEW
-378 EDWNTFATRNSDAEI
+378 EDWNTFAARNSDAEI

-430 TVTSGARS
+430 TVTSGARN
-438 QQSSPVE
+438 QQSSSVE

-478 TGNAVVPVGLH
+478 TGNAVVPVSLH

-554 AVEVNGGTLSARNSS
+554 AVEVNGGTLSAKNSS

-582 LENAE
+582 LEDAE

-598 NYKVEAPVAPVQ
+598 NYKVEVPTAPVQ

-634 QTGLIVN
+634 QTGMIVN

-649 GATLKATGGSVDL
+649 GAMLKATGGSVDL

-669 GIVLNGGSIIGDG
+669 GIMLNGGSIIGDG

-699 AGIAGEGVVAVSVL
+699 AGIAGEGIVAVSTL

-737 IDSKV
+737 IDPKV
-742 LVSKATQVESKGG
+742 LVSKATRVESKGG
-755 TGVNPGSSEFSV
+755 TGVNPGSGEYSV
-767 YEENAG
+767 YEENVG

-782 GSGSDNGSGN
+782 GPG
-792 GTGSGSDSGSGS
+792 
-804 DNGSNGGSGSS
+804 
-815 SGSGAGSDSGSSNNG
+815 SNNG
-830 SGVGAGDGSGSG
+830 SGSGDSSGDGSDAGNDS
-842 SAGSGSGSDSDN
+842 SADTGN
-854 GSGENGGDT
+854 GSGDAGNGGDANASDD
-863 ASGSDDGNG
+863 ASGADAGSKGEESNDD
-872 SNANSEG
+872 
-879 EKASG
+879 
-884 NESSSQTANLPAT
+884 SSQAASLPAT
-897 GDAAPF
+897 GDAAPL
-903 GVAAALAVA
+903 GAAAALAVM
-912 AASGVAVARRKLDR
+912 AASGAAVACRKFDR

>member
-1 MKDSQSLRTPAASA
+1 MKESQSLRTPAASA

-29 IAAPTTAFATGENQD
+29 IATPATAFATGEDQD
-44 VSAASEN
+44 VSVASEN

-97 SITEL
+97 SIAEL

-178 TAVFENCTFATGK
+178 TAVFENCTFETGQV
-191 IENNGSVTYAGS
+191 ENNGSATYTGS

-215 AYQGLAFSFA
+215 SYQDLVFSFA

-235 GSQVSQTLPFEL
+235 GSQVSQVLPFEL

-256 VAAKVLGQDGA
+256 VSAKVLGQDGS

-279 KVSLTGTAPAAGSYS
+279 EISLKGVAPAAGSYS
-294 VAVSASAAREDG
+294 VVVSASATKEDG
-306 SADSASETLSF
+306 STDSTSETLSF

-326 LSGDLQCFVVNGAS
+326 LSGDLQCFVVNGTS

-350 TSTGGGGS
+350 TSTGGGGRS

-365 CLKPEVKEGTGEW
+365 RLKPEVKEGTGEW

-399 EGSGMEVSPVAYD
+399 EGSGMEVSSVAYD

-422 PGTYHITA
+422 PGTYYITA

-438 QQSSPVE
+438 QQSSSVE

-478 TGNAVVPVGLH
+478 TGNAVVPVGLR

-554 AVEVNGGTLSARNSS
+554 AVEVNGGTLSAQNSA

-582 LENAE
+582 LEDAE

-627 IVSSKDA
+627 VVSSKDA

-641 GGKLVIDQ
+641 AGKLVIDQ
-649 GATLKATGGSVDL
+649 GATLKATGGSVDI

-669 GIVLNGGSIIGDG
+669 GIVLNGGSIIGNG

-699 AGIAGEGVVAVSVL
+699 AGIAGKGTIAVSKL

-737 IDSKV
+737 IDSTV

-755 TGVNPGSSEFSV
+755 TGVNPGSSEYSV

-773 GGSGSDGDK
+773 NGSGSNGDK
-782 GSGSDNGSGN
+782 DPGTDNGSGN
-792 GTGSGSDSGSGS
+792 GSGAGS
-804 DNGSNGGSGSS
+804 DNNGGSGSDDGS
-815 SGSGAGSDSGSSNNG
+815 GSNGSGAGN
-830 SGVGAGDGSGSG
+830 GSGSG
-842 SAGSGSGSDSDN
+842 SGDSSGDGSDAGNGSSADTGN
-854 GSGENGGDT
+854 GSGDAAN
-863 ASGSDDGNG
+863 SDDA
-872 SNANSEG
+872 SDADANSKG
-879 EKASG
+879 E
-884 NESSSQTANLPAT
+884 ESNDDSSQAANLPAT
-897 GDAAPF
+897 GDAAPL
-903 GVAAALAVA
+903 GAAAALAVM
-912 AASGVAVARRKLDR
+912 AASGAAVARRKFDR

>member
-1 MKDSQSLRTPAASA
+1 MKESQSLRAPAASA

-29 IAAPTTAFATGENQD
+29 IATPTTAFAAGEDQD
-44 VSAASEN
+44 VSVASEN

-97 SITEL
+97 SIVEL

-136 VDRINFYKRNSS
+136 VDRINFHKRNSS

-178 TAVFENCTFATGK
+178 AAVFENCTFETGQ
-191 IENNGSVTYAGS
+191 IENNGSVTYTGS

-215 AYQGLAFSFA
+215 SYQDLAFSFA
-225 SGKEFSAAVQ
+225 SGKKFSAAVQ
-235 GSQVSQTLPFEL
+235 GSQVSQVLPFEL

-256 VAAKVLGQDGA
+256 VSAKVLGQDGI

-279 KVSLTGTAPAAGSYS
+279 EISLKGVAPAAGSYS
-294 VAVSASAAREDG
+294 VAVSASATREDG
-306 SADSASETLSF
+306 STDSASETLSF

-326 LSGDLQCFVVNGAS
+326 LSGDLQCFVVNGTS

-350 TSTGGGGS
+350 TSTGGGGGS

-422 PGTYHITA
+422 PGTYYITA

-438 QQSSPVE
+438 QQSSSVE

-453 TLQQRMDALSE
+453 TLQQRMDALAE

-554 AVEVNGGTLSARNSS
+554 AVEVNGGTLSARNSA

-582 LENAE
+582 LEDAE

-593 YLTDG
+593 YLTDE

-627 IVSSKDA
+627 VVSSKDA

-641 GGKLVIDQ
+641 AGKLVIDQ
-649 GATLKATGGSVDL
+649 GATLKATGGSVDI

-669 GIVLNGGSIIGDG
+669 GIVLNGGSIIGNG

-699 AGIAGEGVVAVSVL
+699 AGIAGKGTIAVSKL

-737 IDSKV
+737 IDSTV

-755 TGVNPGSSEFSV
+755 TGVNPGSGEYSV
-767 YEENAG
+767 YEENDG
-773 GGSGSDGDK
+773 NGSGSNGDK
-782 GSGSDNGSGN
+782 DPGTDNGSGN
-792 GTGSGSDSGSGS
+792 GSGAGSGN
-804 DNGSNGGSGSS
+804 NGGSS
-815 SGSGAGSDSGSSNNG
+815 SGDSS
-830 SGVGAGDGSGSG
+830 GDGSG
-842 SAGSGSGSDSDN
+842 ADN
-854 GSGENGGDT
+854 GSSADT
-863 ASGSDDGNG
+863 GNG
-872 SNANSEG
+872 SGDAANSGDANDSDDASDADANSKG
-879 EKASG
+879 E
-884 NESSSQTANLPAT
+884 ESNDDSSQAANLPAT
-897 GDAAPF
+897 GDAAPL
-903 GVAAALAVA
+903 GAAAALAVM
-912 AASGVAVARRKLDR
+912 AASGAAVARRKFDR

>member
-1 MKDSQSLRTPAASA
+1 MKESQSLRTPAASA

-29 IAAPTTAFATGENQD
+29 IATPATAFAAGEDQD
-44 VSAASEN
+44 VSVASEN

-97 SITEL
+97 SIVEL

-178 TAVFENCTFATGK
+178 TAVFEDCTFATGQ
-191 IENNGSVTYAGS
+191 IENNGSVTYTGS

-215 AYQGLAFSFA
+215 SYQNLAFSFA
-225 SGKEFSAAVQ
+225 SGKAFSSAVE
-235 GSQVSQTLPFEL
+235 GNEVNQTLPFEL

-256 VAAKVLGQDGA
+256 VSAKFFGQDGT
-267 EVEGLSASVSDG
+267 EVDGLSASVSDG
-279 KVSLTGTAPAAGSYS
+279 EIALKGVAPAAGAYS
-294 VAVSASAAREDG
+294 VAVSASAAKEDG

-326 LSGDLQCFVVNGAS
+326 LSGDLQCFVVNGTS
-340 AQSSEYEVMA
+340 AQNSEYEVMA
-350 TSTGGGGS
+350 TSTGGGGGS

-365 CLKPEVKEGTGEW
+365 RLKPEVKEGTGEW

-422 PGTYHITA
+422 PGTYYITA

-438 QQSSPVE
+438 QQSSSVE

-453 TLQQRMDALSE
+453 TLQQRMDALAD

-554 AVEVNGGTLSARNSS
+554 AVEVNGGTLSARNSA

-627 IVSSKDA
+627 VVSSKDA

-641 GGKLVIDQ
+641 AGKLVIDQ
-649 GATLKATGGSVDL
+649 GATLKATGGSVDI

-669 GIVLNGGSIIGDG
+669 GIVLNGGSIIGNG

-699 AGIAGEGVVAVSVL
+699 AGVTGEGTIAVSKL

-737 IDSKV
+737 IDSTV

-755 TGVNPGSSEFSV
+755 TGVNPGSGEYSV

-773 GGSGSDGDK
+773 NGSGSNGDK
-782 GSGSDNGSGN
+782 DPGTDNGSGN
-792 GTGSGSDSGSGS
+792 GSGAGS
-804 DNGSNGGSGSS
+804 DNNGGSGSGDS
-815 SGSGAGSDSGSSNNG
+815 SGDGSDTGNGSSADTGNG
-830 SGVGAGDGSGSG
+830 SGD
-842 SAGSGSGSDSDN
+842 
-854 GSGENGGDT
+854 
-863 ASGSDDGNG
+863 AS
-872 SNANSEG
+872 SEG
-879 EKASG
+879 K
-884 NESSSQTANLPAT
+884 ESNDDSSQAANLPAT
-897 GDAAPF
+897 GDVTPL
-903 GVAAALAVA
+903 GTAAALAVM
-912 AASGVAVARRKLDR
+912 AASGAAVARRKFER

>member
-1 MKDSQSLRTPAASA
+1 MKESQSLRTPAVSA

-29 IAAPTTAFATGENQD
+29 IATPTTAFATGEDQD
-44 VSAASEN
+44 VSVASEN
-51 ASDSYYYIGDSS
+51 ASDSYYYIDDNS

-74 AQGSTKIHVGTSFTD
+74 AKGSTKIHVGTSFTD

-97 SITEL
+97 SIVEL

-108 WFSSGPK
+108 WLSSGPK

-136 VDRINFYKRNSS
+136 VDRINFHKRNSS

-178 TAVFENCTFATGK
+178 TAVFENCTFETGQ
-191 IENNGSVTYAGS
+191 IENNGSVTYTGS

-215 AYQGLAFSFA
+215 SYQDLAFSFA
-225 SGKEFSAAVQ
+225 SGKKFSAAVQ
-235 GSQVSQTLPFEL
+235 GSQVSQVLPFEL

-256 VAAKVLGQDGA
+256 VSAKVLGQDGI

-279 KVSLTGTAPAAGSYS
+279 EISLKGVAPAAGSYS
-294 VAVSASAAREDG
+294 IAVSASATKEDG
-306 SADSASETLSF
+306 LADSTSETLSF

-326 LSGDLQCFVVNGAS
+326 LSGDLQCFVVNGTS
-340 AQSSEYEVMA
+340 VQSSEYEVMA
-350 TSTGGGGS
+350 TSTGGGGGS

-365 CLKPEVKEGTGEW
+365 RLKPEVKEGTGEW

-422 PGTYHITA
+422 PGTYYITA
-430 TVTSGARS
+430 TVTSGARN
-438 QQSSPVE
+438 QQSSSVE

-453 TLQQRMDALSE
+453 TLQQRMDALAE

-554 AVEVNGGTLSARNSS
+554 AVEVNGGTLSARNSA

-582 LENAE
+582 LEDAE

-627 IVSSKDA
+627 VVSSKDA

-641 GGKLVIDQ
+641 AGKLVIDQ
-649 GATLKATGGSVDL
+649 GATLKATGGSVDI

-669 GIVLNGGSIIGDG
+669 GIVLNGGSIIGNG

-699 AGIAGEGVVAVSVL
+699 AGIAGKGTIAVSKL

-737 IDSKV
+737 IDSTV

-755 TGVNPGSSEFSV
+755 TGVNPGSGEYSV

-773 GGSGSDGDK
+773 NGSGSNGDK
-782 GSGSDNGSGN
+782 DPGTDNGSGNGSGAGSDNNGGSGSDNGSG
-792 GTGSGSDSGSGS
+792 
-804 DNGSNGGSGSS
+804 SN
-815 SGSGAGSDSGSSNNG
+815 GSGAGN
-830 SGVGAGDGSGSG
+830 GSGSG
-842 SAGSGSGSDSDN
+842 SSADTGN
-854 GSGENGGDT
+854 GSGD
-863 ASGSDDGNG
+863 A
-872 SNANSEG
+872 ANSGGASDADANSKG
-879 EKASG
+879 E
-884 NESSSQTANLPAT
+884 ESNDDSSRAANLPAT

-903 GVAAALAVA
+903 GAAAALAVM
-912 AASGVAVARRKLDR
+912 AASGAAVARRKFDR

>member
-1 MKDSQSLRTPAASA
+1 
-15 AKVGMAAALAAGMA
+15 
-29 IAAPTTAFATGENQD
+29 
-44 VSAASEN
+44 
-51 ASDSYYYIGDSS
+51 
-63 YGLSTYLSEAV
+63 
-74 AQGSTKIHVGTSFTD
+74 
-89 KGTVTIPS
+89 
-97 SITEL
+97 
-102 SGYSEG
+102 
-108 WFSSGPK
+108 
-115 TVDFGYSYK
+115 

-178 TAVFENCTFATGK
+178 AAVFENCTFATGQ
-191 IENNGSVTYAGS
+191 IENNGSVTYTGS

-215 AYQGLAFSFA
+215 SYQNLAFSFA
-225 SGKEFSAAVQ
+225 SGKAFSSAVE
-235 GSQVSQTLPFEL
+235 GNEVNQTLPFEL

-256 VAAKVLGQDGA
+256 VSAKVLGQDGT
-267 EVEGLSASVSDG
+267 EVDGLSASVSDG
-279 KVSLTGTAPAAGSYS
+279 EIALKGVAPAAGAYS
-294 VAVSASAAREDG
+294 VAVSASAAKEDG

-326 LSGDLQCFVVNGAS
+326 LSGDLQCFVVNGTS

-365 CLKPEVKEGTGEW
+365 RLKPEVKEGTGEW
-378 EDWNTFATRNSDAEI
+378 EDWNTFATRNSDADI

-422 PGTYHITA
+422 PGTYCITA
-430 TVTSGARS
+430 TVTSGART

-445 MRIYADDQ
+445 MSIYADDQ
-453 TLQQRMDALSE
+453 TLQQRMDALAE

-554 AVEVNGGTLSARNSS
+554 AVEVNGGTLSARNSA

-582 LENAE
+582 LEDAE

-641 GGKLVIDQ
+641 AGKLVIDQ
-649 GATLKATGGSVDL
+649 GATLKATGGSVDI

-669 GIVLNGGSIIGDG
+669 GIVLNGGSIIGNG

-699 AGIAGEGVVAVSVL
+699 AGIAGEGIVAVSEL

-737 IDSKV
+737 IDPKV
-742 LVSKATQVESKGG
+742 LVSKATKVESKGG
-755 TGVNPGSSEFSV
+755 TGVNPGSSEYSIC
-767 YEENAG
+767 EENAG
-773 GGSGSDGDK
+773 NGSGSNGDK
-782 GSGSDNGSGN
+782 NPGTDNGSGNGSGAGNGSGSGSDNGGSGSGN
-792 GTGSGSDSGSGS
+792 GSGSGSGSDSGS
-804 DNGSNGGSGSS
+804 NG
-815 SGSGAGSDSGSSNNG
+815 DS
-830 SGVGAGDGSGSG
+830 GSGSG
-842 SAGSGSGSDSDN
+842 DSSGDGSD
-854 GSGENGGDT
+854 
-863 ASGSDDGNG
+863 AGNG
-872 SNANSEG
+872 SNADTGNGSG
-879 EKASG
+879 NADNVGDANASDDASG
-884 NESSSQTANLPAT
+884 ADASSKGEESNDDSSQAANLPAT
-897 GDAAPF
+897 GDVAPL
-903 GVAAALAVA
+903 GAAAALAVM
-912 AASGVAVARRKLDR
+912 AASGAAVARRKFDR